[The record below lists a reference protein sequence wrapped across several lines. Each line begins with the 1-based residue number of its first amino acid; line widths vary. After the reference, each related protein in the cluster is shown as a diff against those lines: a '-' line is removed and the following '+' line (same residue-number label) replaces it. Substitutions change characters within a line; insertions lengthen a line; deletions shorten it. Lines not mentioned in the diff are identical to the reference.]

1 MSNEPTRRKLFHV
14 DIKQE
19 RVAPVLCY
27 FVLSMIVTEVYEI
40 GFLVAAIW
48 CLLMFPLWWLGW
60 WLGKMLW
67 ERRRGSGQYEY
78 SQHEYTEME
87 RIYDRCMDYPGRDN
101 WFYFMVRLA
110 SYTSSSSYHPVLLG
124 HIYNWA
130 TQWGMVLE
138 RRDQGNM
145 QMCFI
150 PNGLPK
156 AG

>member
-19 RVAPVLCY
+19 RIAPVLCY

-67 ERRRGSGQYEY
+67 ERKGGQYEY
-78 SQHEYTEME
+78 SQHEYTEVE
-87 RIYDRCMDYPGRDN
+87 RIYDRCMDNPYSDN
-101 WFYFMVRLA
+101 WADSVVQLAFYKDGGN
-110 SYTSSSSYHPVLLG
+110 SDT
-124 HIYNWA
+124 
-130 TQWGMVLE
+130 TGMGGS
-138 RRDQGNM
+138 DG
-145 QMCFI
+145 
-150 PNGLPK
+150 
-156 AG
+156 

>member
-19 RVAPVLCY
+19 RIAPVLCY

-67 ERRRGSGQYEY
+67 ERKGGQYEY
-78 SQHEYTEME
+78 SQHEYTEVE

-101 WFYFMVRLA
+101 WADSVVRLA
-110 SYTSSSSYHPVLLG
+110 FFKDGGNSDT
-124 HIYNWA
+124 A
-130 TQWGMVLE
+130 GMG
-138 RRDQGNM
+138 GND
-145 QMCFI
+145 
-150 PNGLPK
+150 G
-156 AG
+156 

>member
-19 RVAPVLCY
+19 RIAPVLCY

-67 ERRRGSGQYEY
+67 ERKGGQYEY
-78 SQHEYTEME
+78 SQHEYTEVE
-87 RIYDRCMDYPGRDN
+87 RIYDRCMDNPYSDN
-101 WFYFMVRLA
+101 WADSVVQLAFYKDGGNSDTA
-110 SYTSSSSYHPVLLG
+110 
-124 HIYNWA
+124 
-130 TQWGMVLE
+130 GMGGS
-138 RRDQGNM
+138 DG
-145 QMCFI
+145 
-150 PNGLPK
+150 
-156 AG
+156 